1 MIKKILAFPFLAI
14 VYIYRYSISP
24 LTPASCR
31 HLPTCSEYTIIAL
44 KKHGA
49 IKGLWLGIR
58 RFSKCHPWGSS
69 GFDPVPEE
77 FNFKKN
83 KTINSPEKS
92 PDSKS

>member
-1 MIKKILAFPFLAI
+1 MIKKVLAFPFLVL
-14 VYIYRYSISP
+14 VYIYRYGISP
-24 LTPASCR
+24 YTPASCR
-31 HLPTCSEYTIIAL
+31 HLPTCSDYTIIAL

-77 FNFKKN
+77 YHFKKT
-83 KTINSPEKS
+83 KTKS
-92 PDSKS
+92 NP